1 MGRTFHTY
9 GLANR
14 SAGESVH
21 ESQTSTG
28 TADKKTITKA
38 AGATAMVLSAKTT
51 NARVTFD
58 GTDPGAGV
66 APGLIVVAGAQ
77 PLLLPFATDIEFV
90 SEAAANSELNV
101 LWLE

>member
-38 AGATAMVLSAKTT
+38 AGAPRCQISPSAQM
-51 NARVTFD
+51 R
-58 GTDPGAGV
+58 
-66 APGLIVVAGAQ
+66 
-77 PLLLPFATDIEFV
+77 
-90 SEAAANSELNV
+90 
-101 LWLE
+101 